1 MPRESRRACATTRT
15 ARALFLD
22 HLAASTAVAVSQWYH
37 SAVVKPRVTEHEY
50 ARAQHWLTLPP
61 GASWPEFKI
70 EPNTVTGKGGGASR
84 AVTVSK
90 EAWECYWVAAIRRQ
104 DEEAE
109 RRAQTE
115 LERLLADN
123 VVVAPTGAPE
133 DWAPSPAPRCRMPSG
148 QTTAGSSSPKR
159 CTQKRRRVDR
169 RCSPKAAGQTAEARL
184 GFVSVDDI

>member
-1 MPRESRRACATTRT
+1 VIAVAFAAT
-15 ARALFLD
+15 AVV
-22 HLAASTAVAVSQWYH
+22 ASTAVAVSQWYH

-50 ARAQHWLTLPP
+50 AGAQNWLTLPP

-90 EAWECYWVAAIRRQ
+90 EAWECYWVGAIRRQ

-109 RRAQTE
+109 RRAQAE

-133 DWAPSPAPRCRMPSG
+133 DWAPSPAPKVPYAIWANDGGLEFTKKMY
-148 QTTAGSSSPKR
+148 AEA
-159 CTQKRRRVDR
+159 
-169 RCSPKAAGQTAEARL
+169 AAGRPQMLAQSCRANR
-184 GFVSVDDI
+184 